1 RSEAAA
7 AATAAAA
14 SPLEGALATFPPK
27 KRGRPSLPD
36 LILRAVCVSTARK
49 GASLAAIKKAL
60 LAEGYDVQ
68 KNNGRLKATLSSL
81 VSKGLLQRV
90 TGSGVSGS
98 FRVNKRQ
105 KKGGALKATKKK
117 TAIKRPKTQIAA
129 RRSPKKI
136 NLTAAR
142 KAKGPGRETKP
153 AVKKPKAHK
162 NPARPKGRAAPR
174 GKAAGKRH

>member
-1 RSEAAA
+1 MRNLSSASQAFPSEG
-7 AATAAAA
+7 
-14 SPLEGALATFPPK
+14 PLSTFPPK

-105 KKGGALKATKKK
+105 KKGGALKAPRKK
-117 TAIKRPKTQIAA
+117 TAVKRPKTQIAA

-136 NLTAAR
+136 NLIAAR

>member
-1 RSEAAA
+1 MRNLSSASQ
-7 AATAAAA
+7 AA
-14 SPLEGALATFPPK
+14 SSAVALAFLSK

-36 LILRAVCVSTARK
+36 LILRAVCMCSPPRK

-81 VSKGLLQRV
+81 VTKGILQRV

-98 FRVNKRQ
+98 FRVNKNQ
-105 KKGGALKATKKK
+105 KTGSALKKTKKK
-117 TAIKRPKTQIAA
+117 PAIKRARAQIVA

-136 NLTAAR
+136 NLARAR
-142 KAKGPGRETKP
+142 KAKGPGRQSKP
-153 AVKKPKAHK
+153 PVKRPKARRS
-162 NPARPKGRAAPR
+162 PARPKGRGVTR
-174 GKAAGKRH
+174 GKAAVKRR

>member
-1 RSEAAA
+1 MRNLSSASQ
-7 AATAAAA
+7 A
-14 SPLEGALATFPPK
+14 SPSEVALAAFLPK

-81 VSKGLLQRV
+81 VNKGLLQRV

-98 FRVNKRQ
+98 FRVNKHQ
-105 KKGGALKATKKK
+105 KKGGALKGTKKK
-117 TAIKRPKTQIAA
+117 TAGQIRSRLEMLKKEMDGIAA
-129 RRSPKKI
+129 LKLNGEITSEELLVLTHYQM
-136 NLTAAR
+136 NLCDDSEYHWSRT
-142 KAKGPGRETKP
+142 E
-153 AVKKPKAHK
+153 
-162 NPARPKGRAAPR
+162 
-174 GKAAGKRH
+174 

>member
-1 RSEAAA
+1 MRDINSVLQTSSSEV
-7 AATAAAA
+7 
-14 SPLEGALATFPPK
+14 ALATLLSK
-27 KRGRPSLPD
+27 KRGRPSLHD

-68 KNNGRLKATLSSL
+68 KNNGRLKAALSSL

-98 FRVNKRQ
+98 FRVNKHQ
-105 KKGGALKATKKK
+105 KKGGALKTTKKK
-117 TAIKRPKTQIAA
+117 TAVKRPKPQIVA

-142 KAKGPGRETKP
+142 KAQGPGRDTKP
-153 AVKKPKAHK
+153 AVKKPKARK
-162 NPARPKGRAAPR
+162 NLARPKGRAAPR
-174 GKAAGKRH
+174 GKAAVKRH